1 MKFESSWPQMNAS
14 PLVRRSYGSRNRALS
29 NSPLG

>member
-1 MKFESSWPQMNAS
+1 MKFEASRLQFNAS
-14 PLVRRSYGSRNRALS
+14 PLVRHSYGSRNRALS

>member
-1 MKFESSWPQMNAS
+1 MKFESSRPQMNAS
-14 PLVRRSYGSRNRALS
+14 PLVRHSYGSRNRALS